1 MNRMQLNSAKHNND
15 IALQYIKMKS
25 RKDTG
30 FEVNNTAGLIKLAA
44 RYGLI

>member
-1 MNRMQLNSAKHNND
+1 MDDLISSPVN
-15 IALQYIKMKS
+15 MKN

-30 FEVNNTAGLIKLAA
+30 FEVNNAAGLIKLAA